1 MKRILIALATYNERD
16 NLPPLIDEIFAAV
29 PEADILVIDD
39 NSPDGTG
46 DWAQSFS
53 SSGRR
58 LKLIRRS
65 GKLGLGSA
73 VLEAMRY
80 AADSGYDYLL
90 NMDADGSHRP
100 QYIASLLQK
109 SAEGYDVVIGSRY
122 IAGGGVENWA
132 WYRRLMSWC
141 INRYARLM
149 LGLKTRDNSGSFR
162 CYRVE
167 LLRRLDTESVVSRGY
182 SFFEE
187 ILYRLSALGASFAEV
202 PIIFADRRFGQ
213 SKINKSEVFKAL
225 WILFRIAPY
234 WTKTR

>member
-16 NLPPLIDEIFAAV
+16 NLPPLVDGIFAAV